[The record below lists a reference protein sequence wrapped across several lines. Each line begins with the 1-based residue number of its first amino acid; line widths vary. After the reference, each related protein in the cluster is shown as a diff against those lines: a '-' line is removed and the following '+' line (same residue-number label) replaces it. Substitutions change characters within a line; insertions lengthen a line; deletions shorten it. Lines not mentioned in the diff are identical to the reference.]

1 MEPAVERGF
10 SAAIERDELMRLLGR
25 RPGAA
30 GEPRGRLADAVDEA
44 LETADRL
51 VETAGVWAFVSG
63 ADLAPGLFDRLR
75 RMAACV
81 CTIGPALERR
91 VTELTAADE
100 LLRAL
105 VLDTAGSVAA
115 EAAAEHMDRLISAAA
130 ADDDVRTS
138 RRASPGYGNWP
149 VEGQAALFG
158 LVPAGRIG
166 VRLSPGGMMIPRKSV
181 SFAVHV
187 DRNPVRLRSENAC
200 ENCDRR
206 DCPYGGGGEAS
217 R

>member
-1 MEPAVERGF
+1 MEPVVERGF
-10 SAAIERDELMRLLGR
+10 SPAIERDELLRLLGR
-25 RPGAA
+25 RRRA
-30 GEPRGRLADAVDEA
+30 GGGEGGRLADAIDEA
-44 LETADRL
+44 LEAAGRL
-51 VETAGVWAFVSG
+51 VEAAGVWSFVTG
-63 ADLAPGLFDRLR
+63 EALAPGLFDRLE

-91 VTELTAADE
+91 VAELTAADE

-115 EAAAEHMDRLISAAA
+115 EAAAEHMDRLIAEAAA
-130 ADDDVRTS
+130 ALDVRTS
-138 RRASPGYGNWP
+138 RRASPGYGDWP
-149 VEGQAALFG
+149 VEGQATLFG

-187 DRNPVRLRSENAC
+187 DRRPVRLRSENSC
-200 ENCDRR
+200 ENCDRN
-206 DCPYGGGGEAS
+206 DCPYGGGGEGS